1 MCLRVDPSCCSRDGA
16 MEEVAVF
23 VLNVEAVCFWTTL
36 PNVILANEGRR
47 EVDAMLVGDVGG
59 HPIVPINIC

>member
-1 MCLRVDPSCCSRDGA
+1 
-16 MEEVAVF
+16 MEKVAVF

-47 EVDAMLVGDVGG
+47 KVDAMLVGDVGG
-59 HPIVPINIC
+59 HPVVRINIC

>member
-1 MCLRVDPSCCSRDGA
+1 MCMGVYSCCCSRDGT
-16 MEEVAVF
+16 MQKVAVF

-47 EVDAMLVGDVGG
+47 EVDAMLISDIG
-59 HPIVPINIC
+59 